1 MGQLSGRCFPWR
13 ELFGA
18 SCSAGKSPGI
28 IILGG
33 IFMWGNCLGG
43 FVLGG
48 IIQGQLSRGQKSG
61 G

>member
-1 MGQLSGRCFPWR
+1 MGQLSGRYFPWR
-13 ELFGA
+13 ELFGT
-18 SCSAGKSPGI
+18 SCSADKSPGI